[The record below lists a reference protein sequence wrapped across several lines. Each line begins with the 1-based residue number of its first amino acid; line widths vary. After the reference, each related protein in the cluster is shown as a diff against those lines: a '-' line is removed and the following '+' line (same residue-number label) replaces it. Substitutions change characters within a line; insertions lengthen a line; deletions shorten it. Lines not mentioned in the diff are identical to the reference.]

1 MLNLRSRR
9 VRMVLAELMGESLLF
24 LLYPGVIRGIGKK
37 QEYGRIIIQLSQRW
51 DAPENRQDDH

>member
-1 MLNLRSRR
+1 
-9 VRMVLAELMGESLLF
+9 MVLAELMGESLLF